1 MALEENVKEFGL
13 TYFGMTDR
21 RQGKNGSFT
30 PRLTPLAKMFIF
42 QVLYT
47 SSDPNRASL
56 YVMSSA
62 SLSNCYLSFIRS
74 LASHVYAVILIRP
87 VSDTRFG

>member
-1 MALEENVKEFGL
+1 MAVEENVKEFGL

-21 RQGKNGSFT
+21 RQGKIGSFA
-30 PRLTPLAKMFIF
+30 PHLTSLAKMFIF
-42 QVLYT
+42 QVLYI
-47 SSDPNRASL
+47 SSDPNRVSL

-62 SLSNCYLSFIRS
+62 SLSDCYLSYISS
-74 LASHVYAVILIRP
+74 LASHVYAVILIRQ

>member
-1 MALEENVKEFGL
+1 MDHL
-13 TYFGMTDR
+13 R
-21 RQGKNGSFT
+21 

-42 QVLYT
+42 QVSYI

-62 SLSNCYLSFIRS
+62 FLSSCYLSFIRS
-74 LASHVYAVILIRP
+74 LASHVYVVILIRQ
-87 VSDTRFG
+87 VSDTFWLTLLIFSFHSP